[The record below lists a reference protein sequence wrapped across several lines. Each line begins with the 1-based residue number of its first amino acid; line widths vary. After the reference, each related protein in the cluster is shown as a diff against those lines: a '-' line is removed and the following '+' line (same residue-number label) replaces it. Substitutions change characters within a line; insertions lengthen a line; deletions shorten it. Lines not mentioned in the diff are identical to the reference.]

1 MILALLIVAPAL
13 FAAGAQEE
21 STDEG
26 ATISWWALSSGGGDM
41 ARQELREE
49 AIADFE
55 AANPGVTVELT
66 MLENEAFKQ
75 RVQVAIQGG
84 DPPDIFHSWGGGVMV
99 EYAQAGMLRDVTDF
113 VEDNL
118 ADRIGGGALGVYG
131 YDGRY
136 FGAPYD
142 MGAFGVWYNRAI
154 FDEVGVDVPETWSE
168 LLDVVQAVKDAGYI
182 PIALGAG
189 DRWPAHHWWA
199 YLATRL
205 GGQAAFNAA
214 YSGAGSFADEP
225 FVRAGDLLMELE
237 AMDPFQAGYLG
248 ATYDDAAAVMGNGQA
263 AMQLMGQWN
272 PAVIASNSTSG
283 DGLGDDLGRFPFPM
297 VEGGAGAATDV
308 LGGGNGYVIG
318 AHAPDEALDFLD
330 FFLQPRYN
338 AALVPVEGIIPVVDG
353 AQGALEGNPHSS
365 RIAEAVAAADYFQL
379 YYDQYLP
386 PAVGETVK
394 DAVVALL
401 AGNISP
407 AECAQMVADEWEMS
421 M

>member
-1 MILALLIVAPAL
+1 
-13 FAAGAQEE
+13 
-21 STDEG
+21 
-26 ATISWWALSSGGGDM
+26 
-41 ARQELREE
+41 
-49 AIADFE
+49 
-55 AANPGVTVELT
+55 
-66 MLENEAFKQ
+66 
-75 RVQVAIQGG
+75 
-84 DPPDIFHSWGGGVMV
+84 MV

-118 ADRIGGGALGVYG
+118 ADRIGSGALGVYG

-136 FGAPYD
+136 YGAPYD

-154 FDEVGVDVPETWSE
+154 FDEIGVDVPDTWSE

-199 YLATRL
+199 YLATRI
-205 GGQAAFNAA
+205 GGEAAFNAA

-225 FVRAGDLLMELE
+225 FVRAGELLMELE

-248 ATYDDAAAVMGNGQA
+248 ATYDDAAAVMGNGEA

-283 DGLGDDLGRFPFPM
+283 DGLGDDLGWFPFPM

-318 AHAPDEALDFLD
+318 ANAPDEALDLLD
-330 FFLQPRYN
+330 FFLQPEYN
-338 AALVPVEGIIPVVDG
+338 EALVGVEGIIPVVDG
-353 AQGALEGNPHSS
+353 AQGALAGNPHSR

-401 AGNISP
+401 AGNLTP
-407 AECAQMVADEWEMS
+407 AECARMVADEWEMS